1 MLKYTGILV
10 RLLSNARPYV
20 IQKAPF
26 LPLSLQISSSR
37 GISNKKR
44 WQNAQFWWP
53 LPPMLSPPQFKSLP
67 QAFHLF
73 AQTQLLAGTS
83 SLPAYKL
90 YNLSALVPTGCV
102 TSLTLISGFG
112 ELTLV
117 LLCSNNPVLLLFQFD
132 FICLTVPMRKP
143 IIRLQKTF

>member
-1 MLKYTGILV
+1 MSSRKPHFY
-10 RLLSNARPYV
+10 
-20 IQKAPF
+20 
-26 LPLSLQISSSR
+26 LSLSKSHPLWESPT
-37 GISNKKR
+37 KKGDK
-44 WQNAQFWWP
+44 
-53 LPPMLSPPQFKSLP
+53 MLSSGDHCLPCCRPPQFKSLP

-143 IIRLQKTF
+143 VIRLQKTF